1 MKLDNSIHTAEGLRT
16 SEVGADNL
24 YQVLQDLEG
33 NTELVGY
40 QLNQQK
46 DTITVIL
53 DLTDLE
59 KDSKYIH

>member
-1 MKLDNSIHTAEGLRT
+1 MKLDSNIHTAEGLRT

-53 DLTDLE
+53 DLTNLE

>member
-1 MKLDNSIHTAEGLRT
+1 MKLDSNIHTAEGLRT